1 MDWTVFHRY
10 LVFLF
15 LYMKM
20 FNFGVSKSSAC
31 YNLELIAERFIS
43 KVIRI
48 IMIKFERFYKLFG
61 GKTKI
66 YVFYHLVCMSIR
78 YKKCL
83 IL

>member
-1 MDWTVFHRY
+1 MNQKHTFIVSVNGFDWIMDWTVFHRY

-61 GKTKI
+61 GKT
-66 YVFYHLVCMSIR
+66 
-78 YKKCL
+78 
-83 IL
+83 

>member
-1 MDWTVFHRY
+1 
-10 LVFLF
+10 
-15 LYMKM
+15 MKM

-61 GKTKI
+61 GKDLNLCVLSSGV
-66 YVFYHLVCMSIR
+66 YVN
-78 YKKCL
+78 
-83 IL
+83 